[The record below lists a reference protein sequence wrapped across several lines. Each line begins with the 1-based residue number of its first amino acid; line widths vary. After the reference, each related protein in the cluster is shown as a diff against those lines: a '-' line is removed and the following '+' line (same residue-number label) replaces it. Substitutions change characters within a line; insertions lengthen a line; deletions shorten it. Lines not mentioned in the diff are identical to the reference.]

1 MSKSQNKKILQLIKN
16 EVNIDKKDDNK
27 VFKIIDIKN
36 YEIDDNTRYEK
47 DIELD

>member
-1 MSKSQNKKILQLIKN
+1 MSKSQNKKILHLIKN

-27 VFKIIDIKN
+27 DFKIINIKN